1 MTSRKEEMVSALAR
15 LTNDTKT
22 FPEAHMLVGDYY
34 LRIRDFGNAL
44 QNYELGQKENG
55 KNKRAYQKK
64 MVEVLGTQGK
74 FDQASK
80 IVADLLKQDS
90 KDPETIAMHAT
101 LLLQTG
107 DRKQIKSVI
116 GELQPLVSKMPGS
129 TTLHFNLGRAY
140 MAAGDPQSADLARM
154 QFLDALKIEP
164 RYVPARLAL
173 AELQLM
179 RNESA
184 KAVQTAEEIIAMDQ
198 TNLTARLIRAN
209 GLMSMR
215 ENAKAR
221 EELNIALK
229 MYPKSNDARF
239 SLANLNFLDRRYQEA
254 EADSI
259 VLMQANDP
267 RGLPL
272 IMEAKVG
279 QGQWPQA
286 IKFADD
292 QLRQA
297 PDRDDYRLALAK
309 IYFRAGKYAECA
321 AEYQK
326 LIERNPKSA
335 DLWVRFGEAKITG
348 GDPKTAVEAFKK
360 ARDLDPSDPAASLRL
375 AIFYDN
381 QGRHDE
387 ARKAYEDALK
397 IRPDDPT
404 ALNNLAY
411 LKADDGVDLDQA
423 LAYAQRAQDKMPN
436 SLDVRDTVA
445 LIYIRKNLTDD
456 SVRML
461 RELVNQKPESPTF
474 HLHLAMALYQKGDR
488 PTAEKELE
496 LALRNKPS
504 EKEQGEIKQLMAKV
518 G

>member
-1 MTSRKEEMVSALAR
+1 M
-15 LTNDTKT
+15 
-22 FPEAHMLVGDYY
+22 
-34 LRIRDFGNAL
+34 
-44 QNYELGQKENG
+44 
-55 KNKRAYQKK
+55 
-64 MVEVLGTQGK
+64 
-74 FDQASK
+74 
-80 IVADLLKQDS
+80 
-90 KDPETIAMHAT
+90 
-101 LLLQTG
+101 
-107 DRKQIKSVI
+107 
-116 GELQPLVSKMPGS
+116 
-129 TTLHFNLGRAY
+129 
-140 MAAGDPQSADLARM
+140 
-154 QFLDALKIEP
+154 
-164 RYVPARLAL
+164 
-173 AELQLM
+173 
-179 RNESA
+179 
-184 KAVQTAEEIIAMDQ
+184 
-198 TNLTARLIRAN
+198 
-209 GLMSMR
+209 
-215 ENAKAR
+215 
-221 EELNIALK
+221 
-229 MYPKSNDARF
+229 
-239 SLANLNFLDRRYQEA
+239 DRRYQEA

-286 IKFADD
+286 IKLADD

-335 DLWVRFGEAKITG
+335 DFWVRFGEAKITG
-348 GDPKTAVEAFKK
+348 GDAKTAVEAFKK

-387 ARKAYEDALK
+387 ARRAYEDALK

-488 PTAEKELE
+488 PTAKKELE